1 MLLCIFSFHI
11 IHVTTEHAVFLNWT
25 FHEVWATFIKKKKQC
40 TAFIEIKLLSFL
52 LLFKKYVLCIV
63 FLLFAFSSPLQVVI
77 LDPSQIHR
85 PEENYK
91 EYNDFIV
98 SRTDKSDNDFRNFN
112 VNLQTDVVYN
122 TYALMHKNQT
132 LDFVK
137 RKVCFE
143 ITRIYLFSHS
153 TYMC

>member
-1 MLLCIFSFHI
+1 MSQQNMWCFL
-11 IHVTTEHAVFLNWT
+11 TEH
-25 FHEVWATFIKKKKQC
+25 FIKFEQHLFKKKKQC
-40 TAFIEIKLLSFL
+40 TAFIEMKLLSFL
-52 LLFKKYVLCIV
+52 LLFKTYVLCIV

-153 TYMC
+153 VYMC